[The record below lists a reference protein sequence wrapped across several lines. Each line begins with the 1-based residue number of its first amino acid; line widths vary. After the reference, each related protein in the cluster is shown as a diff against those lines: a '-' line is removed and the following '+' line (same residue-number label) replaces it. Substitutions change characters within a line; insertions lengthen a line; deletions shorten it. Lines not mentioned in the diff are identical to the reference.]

1 MNTLDKK
8 ELINCL
14 RFYSPTLGSDSN
26 GNGSG
31 LPLAVAEALTACTRA
46 LAEALRVNEGDGTFK
61 RDSTPERIITN
72 KLTADRGEGGVP
84 SFSNESVLTR
94 TDPQTN
100 FQKSEKTPSQPNKPT
115 KVADKDFDVWLKR
128 AEELLFPKKAIYM
141 AHTSL
146 VNPTPPTGKLELV
159 PTDAD
164 IKRHNEDTYLDDI
177 ASNIC
182 PLDHGF
188 MMENVLTDVERL
200 AVNYQ
205 LAFLDKKI
213 GRTTPRFNELKQQM
227 LDIT

>member
-1 MNTLDKK
+1 MDTISNK
-8 ELINCL
+8 ELIDFL
-14 RFYSPTLGSDSN
+14 RFYSPTLDGEDSSD
-26 GNGSG
+26 G
-31 LPLAVAEALTACTRA
+31 LPLAVSATACKRT
-46 LAEALRVNEGDGTFK
+46 EALRLNDTDVSGSQSIG
-61 RDSTPERIITN
+61 
-72 KLTADRGEGGVP
+72 LGGVVRASEGNKTLTTDTDDRP
-84 SFSNESVLTR
+84 VPPFENEWTKTC
-94 TDPQTN
+94 TDPQKN
-100 FQKSEKTPSQPNKPT
+100 FQISEKITSLSNSSI
-115 KVADKDFDVWLKR
+115 VVSEGEFDVWLKR

-188 MMENVLTDVERL
+188 MMDNVLTDVERL

-205 LAFLDKKI
+205 LAFAHKKI
-213 GRTTPRFNELKQQM
+213 GRATPRFNELKQQM